1 MELKRYWALIWRW
14 LWLIVLGILV
24 AGISAYLV
32 SSRMTPVYSASS
44 RLLIDQAPGSSSG
57 NEYSQVLLEQRL
69 AFTYIELL
77 KTRPVL
83 EETIIRLGLPL
94 TAAQLDGMISVSA
107 PQDTQIIVLTVQDTN
122 PQRAAD
128 IANELGAVFV
138 DSNQER
144 QNRRYAEPISNWQ
157 QRQVE
162 IGDEIEALETEISTL
177 GTPGSAAEQSALS
190 RLEVKLNETQ
200 IRYTEAFNNLNDLQV
215 AQAKESSNIVQVEPA
230 KATSVPIRPRTTTNT
245 LLAAVTGGMLA
256 LGIIFLI
263 EYLDDTVKT
272 PDQLAADSGLSTL
285 AAIAEIKAN
294 GDNRKLITVHT
305 PRDPISEAYRV
316 LRTNLGF
323 AAIDSG
329 LRSVLVTSSSPGEGK
344 STTAANLAVVAAQT
358 GKRVILLDADLR
370 RPTQHKLFDLP
381 NNRGLTT
388 AVFYKD
394 SAVGKHSQ
402 ATEVQGL
409 SVITSGPLPPNPSEL
424 LSSNRMHALLKELES
439 EADMLIIDS
448 PPVLTVADAAILATQ
463 VGGTVL
469 VVEVGKTRREAF
481 VEAVNRIHKS
491 SGTIYGAVMNLLKPK
506 GSGYYYYDYYY
517 HSHYYD
523 NDESDGKR
531 LRKKRDSQSR
541 SWRTLL
547 GRQ

>member
-14 LWLIVLGILV
+14 LWLIVLGVLV
-24 AGISAYLV
+24 AGTTAYLV

-69 AFTYIELL
+69 ALTYIELL

-83 EETIIRLGLPL
+83 EETILRLDLPL
-94 TAAQLDGMISVSA
+94 TAGQLSSMISVSA
-107 PQDTQIIVLTVQDTN
+107 PQDTQIIVLSVEDID
-122 PQRAAD
+122 PRRAAD

-144 QNRRYAEPISNWQ
+144 QNLRYAGPIANWQ
-157 QRQVE
+157 QRQEEV
-162 IGDEIEALETEISTL
+162 GDEIEALEIEISSL
-177 GTPGSAAEQSALS
+177 GTPATAIEQSALS
-190 RLEVKLNETQ
+190 RLEVHLNEAQ

-230 KATSVPIRPRTTTNT
+230 KPSFGAIRPRTTTNT

-272 PDQLAADSGLSTL
+272 PDQVAADTGLSTL

-294 GDNRKLITVHT
+294 GDARRLVTIST

-323 AAIDSG
+323 AAIDGG
-329 LRSVLVTSSSPGEGK
+329 LKSVLVTSSSPGEGK
-344 STTAANLAVVAAQT
+344 STTAANLAIVAAQT
-358 GKRVILLDADLR
+358 GKRVILVDADLR
-370 RPTQHKLFDLP
+370 RPTQHNIFDLP

-394 SAVGKHSQ
+394 TDIQKHFQ

-409 SVITSGPLPPNPSEL
+409 SVLTSGPLPPNPSEL
-424 LSSNRMHALLKELES
+424 LSSQRMHKLLKDLEQV
-439 EADMLIIDS
+439 ADMVVIDS
-448 PPVLTVADAAILATQ
+448 PPVLTVADATILATQ

-469 VVEVGKTRREAF
+469 VIEVGKTRRDTF
-481 VEAVNRIHKS
+481 LEAVNRIHKS
-491 SGTIYGAVMNLLKPK
+491 SGTLFGAVMNLLKPK
-506 GSGYYYYDYYY
+506 GSSYYYYNYYY
-517 HSHYYD
+517 HSQYYS
-523 NDESDGKR
+523 SDGQHEKR
-531 LRKKRDSQSR
+531 RRRSDQTKKR
-541 SWRTLL
+541 SWRNVF